1 MAFMRI
7 ILPVLLCWFFLFPQS
22 GPAALKNQQ
31 YDPWKDQTTETY
43 EIYARIISFYLQM
56 FDRTGKKEYLYKAI
70 YFSETRN
77 LHVYESIP
85 GIPTPVKIHT
95 FAELNIPLIRQKLKP
110 GQVIIKYTL
119 SKDDVYAFYI
129 EKNAVGY
136 RKLDITTSQLVDLVR
151 RLTEPLEDFTR
162 GGVDYLRVHFDLPLA
177 RQLYNIL
184 LGHFKKRRQH
194 GTGTTREIFIIPDR
208 ELFKLPFEALVTGFN
223 RRDPEPDVIFSEYA
237 SAGYLIEDYAVSYFL
252 SLFDI
257 LKKAEKAPPAG
268 APVKK
273 YTLSAFGGP
282 TIRNVPMPGNSNEN
296 NGLKFPRE
304 IPASR
309 REILDIAAIFGKKES
324 RIFLA
329 DLFDRKNFETFAPRS
344 RVIHIATHFFN
355 NIEHPQHSALVF
367 SSPGGGGNAAVD
379 YYYAY
384 EVFKLKLDAD
394 LVVLSACESSEKHL
408 EGLQGL
414 MGMTASFRNAGARAM
429 IVSMWPVDEYNSQLI
444 PLFYRQY
451 REGNP
456 NAAALRAAKLQF
468 MGQTAVLVNG
478 LKISFSHPFLWAD
491 YILYNFG
498 LPLALRG
505 PKTFL

>member
-1 MAFMRI
+1 MRI
-7 ILPVLLCWFFLFPQS
+7 ILLVLLCWSLLFPQS
-22 GPAALKNQQ
+22 GTTTLKNHP
-31 YDPWKDQTTETY
+31 YDLFKEQNT

-56 FDRTGKKEYLYKAI
+56 FDQTGKKEYLHKAI

-77 LHVYESIP
+77 LHIYESIP
-85 GIPTPVKIHT
+85 GLPTPVKIRT

-110 GQVIIKYTL
+110 GQAIIKYTL
-119 SKDDVYAFYI
+119 SKDDVYVFYI
-129 EKNAVGY
+129 GKNSVDY
-136 RKLDITTSQLVDLVR
+136 RKLNITTSQLIDLVR
-151 RLTEPLEDFTR
+151 RLTEPLDDFTR
-162 GGVDYLRVHFDLPLA
+162 GGVDYLHVHFDLPLA

-184 LGHFKKRRQH
+184 LGDFKRHRRQVAQ
-194 GTGTTREIFIIPDR
+194 GTIRELFIIPDR

-223 RRDPEPDVIFSEYA
+223 RQDPEPGVVFSEYA
-237 SAGYLIEDYAVSYFL
+237 SAGYLIQDYAVSYYL
-252 SLFDI
+252 SLFDF
-257 LKKAEKAPPAG
+257 LEKTGKAPPAG
-268 APVKK
+268 APMKK
-273 YTLSAFGGP
+273 YTLSAFGSP
-282 TIRNVPMPGNSNEN
+282 TIRNTGK
-296 NGLKFPRE
+296 GFPRE

-309 REILDIAAIFGKKES
+309 REILDIYAIFGKTEA

-344 RVIHIATHFFN
+344 RVIHIATHLFN
-355 NIEHPQHSALVF
+355 NIEQPQHSALVF
-367 SSPGGGGNAAVD
+367 SSPRGGGDTPVD

-456 NAAALRAAKLQF
+456 PATALRAAKLLF
-468 MGQTAVLVNG
+468 LGQTAVLVNG

-491 YILYNFG
+491 YILYNFTG
-498 LPLALRG
+498 
-505 PKTFL
+505 F

>member
-1 MAFMRI
+1 MTFMRI
-7 ILPVLLCWFFLFPQS
+7 ILPVLLCWSLLFPQS
-22 GPAALKNQQ
+22 GPAGLKNRQ
-31 YDPWKDQTTETY
+31 YDLWKDQTT

-56 FDRTGKKEYLYKAI
+56 FDRTAKKEYLYKAI

-85 GIPTPVKIHT
+85 EIPIPVKIHT

-110 GQVIIKYTL
+110 GQTIIKYTL

-129 EKNAVGY
+129 EKNNVGY
-136 RKLDITTSQLVDLVR
+136 RKLDITTSQLVDLVH
-151 RLTEPLEDFTR
+151 RLTEPLDDFTR
-162 GGVDYLRVHFDLPLA
+162 GSVDYLRVHFDLPLA
-177 RQLYNIL
+177 RQLYDIL
-184 LGHFKKRRQH
+184 LGDFKRRRRQVAQE
-194 GTGTTREIFIIPDR
+194 TTREIFIIPDR

-223 RRDPEPDVIFSEYA
+223 RQDPEPGVLFSEYA
-237 SAGYLIEDYAVSYFL
+237 SAGYLIQDYTVSYFL
-252 SLFDI
+252 SLFEI
-257 LKKAEKAPPAG
+257 LEKAPPPG
-268 APVKK
+268 AHVKK

-282 TIRNVPMPGNSNEN
+282 TIRNATPSGSNNSKE
-296 NGLKFPRE
+296 FPRE

-309 REILDIAAIFGKKES
+309 REILDIAAIFGKKEA

-329 DLFDRKNFETFAPRS
+329 DLFDRKNFENFAPRS

-355 NIEHPQHSALVF
+355 NIDHPQHSALVF
-367 SSPGGGGNAAVD
+367 SSPRGGAPVD

-444 PLFYRQY
+444 PFFYRQY

-456 NAAALRAAKLQF
+456 NASALRAAKLHF
-468 MGQTAVLVNG
+468 MKQTVVLVNG

-491 YILYNFG
+491 YILYNFT
-498 LPLALRG
+498 R
-505 PKTFL
+505 F

>member
-7 ILPVLLCWFFLFPQS
+7 IMAVMLCSFLLFPQS
-22 GPAALKNQQ
+22 GPTALKNRQ
-31 YDPWKDQTTETY
+31 YDLWKDQTT

-77 LHVYESIP
+77 LHVYGSIP
-85 GIPTPVKIHT
+85 EIPIPVKIHT

-110 GQVIIKYTL
+110 RQAIIKYTL

-129 EKNAVGY
+129 EKSAVGY
-136 RKLDITTSQLVDLVR
+136 RKLDITTAQLVDLVR
-151 RLTEPLEDFTR
+151 RLTEPLDDFTR
-162 GGVDYLRVHFDLPLA
+162 GNVDYLRVHFDLPLA

-184 LGHFKKRRQH
+184 LGDFKGRRQQE
-194 GTGTTREIFIIPDR
+194 TTREIFIIPDR
-208 ELFKLPFEALVTGFN
+208 ELFKLPFEALVTGFK
-223 RRDPEPDVIFSEYA
+223 RQSPEPGVLFSEYA
-237 SAGYLIEDYAVSYFL
+237 SAGYLIQDYAVSYFL

-257 LKKAEKAPPAG
+257 LKKAPPPSAIE
-268 APVKK
+268 KK
-273 YTLSAFGGP
+273 YTLSAFGSP
-282 TIRNVPMPGNSNEN
+282 TIRNAALSSVNTGR
-296 NGLKFPRE
+296 GFPRE

-309 REILDIAAIFGKKES
+309 REILDIYAIFGKTEA

-329 DLFDRKNFETFAPRS
+329 DLFDRENFENFAPRS
-344 RVIHIATHFFN
+344 RIIHIATHFFN
-355 NIEHPQHSALVF
+355 NRDHPQYSALVF
-367 SSPGGGGNAAVD
+367 SSPRGDAPVD
-379 YYYAY
+379 YFYAY

-408 EGLQGL
+408 EGLQGF

-451 REGNP
+451 REGSP
-456 NAAALRAAKLQF
+456 NVAALRATKLQF
-468 MGQTAVLVNG
+468 MRQTVVLVNR
-478 LKISFSHPFLWAD
+478 LKISFAHPFLWAN

-498 LPLALRG
+498 LPLAFRG

>member
-7 ILPVLLCWFFLFPQS
+7 ILAVLLCWSLLLPQS
-22 GPAALKNQQ
+22 GPASLKNHRS
-31 YDPWKDQTTETY
+31 DLFKEQTTETY

-77 LHVYESIP
+77 LHIYESIP
-85 GIPTPVKIHT
+85 GLPTSVKIRT
-95 FAELNIPLIRQKLKP
+95 FAELDIPLIRQKLKP
-110 GQVIIKYTL
+110 GQAIIKYTL

-129 EKNAVGY
+129 EKNAVSY
-136 RKLDITTSQLVDLVR
+136 RKLEITNSQLVDLVR
-151 RLTEPLEDFTR
+151 RLTEPLDDFTR

-177 RQLYNIL
+177 RQLHNIL
-184 LGHFKKRRQH
+184 LGGFKKRRRQ

-208 ELFKLPFEALVTGFN
+208 ELFRLPFEALVTGFN
-223 RRDPEPDVIFSEYA
+223 RRGVQPGVVFSEYA
-237 SAGYLIEDYAVSYFL
+237 SAGYLIEDYAVSYYL

-257 LKKAEKAPPAG
+257 LGKAEKAPPAG
-268 APVKK
+268 APMKK

-282 TIRNVPMPGNSNEN
+282 TIRNAGKE
-296 NGLKFPRE
+296 FPRE

-309 REILDIAAIFGKKES
+309 REILDIAAIFGKKEA

-355 NIEHPQHSALVF
+355 NIEQPQHSALVF
-367 SSPGGGGNAAVD
+367 SSPGGGGDGDPPVD

-384 EVFKLKLDAD
+384 DVFKLKLDAD

-414 MGMTASFRNAGARAM
+414 MGMTASFRNAGTRAM

-456 NAAALRAAKLQF
+456 NTAALRAAKLQF

-491 YILYNFG
+491 YILYNFTG
-498 LPLALRG
+498 
-505 PKTFL
+505 F